1 MRTRQR
7 GMTLIE
13 VAIGLVI
20 FGGFLLILVS
30 LQAEMVRFDQSVQLK
45 MHDHPELQSL
55 LSKVRRDVLESVS
68 YPLTFDGFSQSAD
81 TLIVSNVEVDGTV
94 NTIVYD
100 FSQDRVA
107 TRHLYR
113 AATLAESWSAR
124 RVPQIRVGSFDM
136 PEGVVAVRIKAISEE
151 GVTIIDRVFQP
162 RIHT

>member
-1 MRTRQR
+1 
-7 GMTLIE
+7 MTLIE
-13 VAIGLVI
+13 VSIGLAI
-20 FGGFLLILVS
+20 FGVFLLILVS
-30 LQAEMVRFDQSVQLK
+30 LQAEMVRFDRSVLLK
-45 MHDHPELQSL
+45 MHDHPDLQSL
-55 LSKVRRDVLESVS
+55 LSRVRRDVLESVN
-68 YPLTFDGFSQSAD
+68 YPLTFDSFSQSPD

-113 AATLAESWSAR
+113 ASTLSDSWSAR
-124 RVPQIRVGSFDM
+124 GVPQVRVESFDM
-136 PEGVVAVRIKAISEE
+136 PEGVVAVRIKVVSEE